1 MAQFR
6 IVLIHPCQLFREGI
20 ARLLK
25 GCKLRVVVSA
35 PTLPKALDSFAPTEQ
50 PQLALWGFE
59 RDSDINDRFAE
70 LQRARAD
77 APDLRTVVLAPAPNR
92 TLLSWAAESGI
103 DAVLSKDISGEVLQ
117 RSLELVMLGQQLF
130 PALAVTSTGAP
141 SAAWVEPLAA
151 QDLPEFTGPKLPPV
165 PCADSS
171 AVLSDRE
178 NQIMRRLI
186 GGASNKLIGR
196 DLGITEGTVKVHIKS
211 LLRKVGAANRTQA
224 AIWGIDHGSLLRS
237 EPIPTGANDRMSTR
251 VAFQANAAE

>member
-1 MAQFR
+1 MAQSR
-6 IVLIHPCQLFREGI
+6 VALIHPCQLFREGI

-35 PTLPKALDSFAPTEQ
+35 RTLPEALGSFAPPEQ

-59 RDSDINDRFAE
+59 RDTDIKDGFAE
-70 LQRARAD
+70 LQRARANV
-77 APDLRTVVLAPAPNR
+77 PDLRTVVLAPAPNQA
-92 TLLSWAAESGI
+92 LLSWAAESGI
-103 DAVLSKDISGEVLQ
+103 DAVLSRDISGEVLQ

-130 PALAVTSTGAP
+130 PALAVTCTGAP
-141 SAAWVEPLAA
+141 AAAWVEQLALQGLPPLA
-151 QDLPEFTGPKLPPV
+151 GPKLPHV
-165 PCADSS
+165 PCADGS

-196 DLGITEGTVKVHIKS
+196 ELGITEGTVKVHVKS

-224 AIWGIDHGSLLRS
+224 AIWGIDHSSLLRS
-237 EPIPTGANDRMSTR
+237 EPTPAGANDRMPTM
-251 VAFQANAAE
+251 VFQASAAE